1 MSRKKFI
8 PVIASLVLAT
18 GFLATGCGHL
28 APRAT
33 PPDEAP
39 LVVSKDSIDAAVSQV
54 KPSLVRIRVV
64 SPVYRDGREMKSI
77 SFGSGT
83 IVSED
88 GYVVTNHHVA
98 GSAIQLMVTLANRE
112 EVNATL
118 VGTDP
123 ATDIAVIKLDP
134 LPDGSPYPVARFGDS
149 DKMAVGDPVLALGS
163 PLSLSQSVT
172 LGILSNAEM
181 VTPPSFG
188 RGYRFELD
196 GEDVGRLVRWF
207 GHDAVIFPGN
217 SGGPLINLNGE
228 IIGVNEIGMGLGGAI
243 PGNLARSVTMELID
257 NGYVSRAYFG
267 IESQRILRG
276 SDLRKGI
283 LVASVNPDS
292 PAEEAGLRTGD
303 IILEI
308 EGRELEGRFEEDLPG
323 INNFLATRTINK
335 TIPMKVLRGGEEII
349 LDITPVERESAFVP
363 GRELREWGMTARNI
377 NRWTNMRMARE
388 KEGGILVTSSRSGGP
403 IARGRPELRGGD
415 LIITVD
421 GKAINTVEELVEFT
435 AEHAPGREGSFQPVL
450 VEFEREGETMLSVVE
465 IGIDALQSAGREV
478 QRAWLPLET
487 QVVTREIAR
496 QLGDE
501 DLMGVRITRVF
512 EERPEDFPFQVGD
525 IITHL
530 DGDRVEAARQEDA
543 ELFRTLIRQYRR
555 GMEVDF
561 RFLRN
566 GETMDETVAL
576 LQSPRQTR
584 EMNRHRD
591 LDFEFTVREASFN
604 DRHRHTLVGEEFH
617 VIIDGV
623 TSGGWASVG
632 GLGVG
637 DAVLEVNGAR
647 IGSIDDLVGE
657 LEKAREERAPWV
669 VFLVRRG
676 STRMF
681 LEIETSW

>member
-1 MSRKKFI
+1 MPRLTPI
-8 PVIASLVLAT
+8 PVLASLLLGA
-18 GFLATGCGHL
+18 GILSTGCTHITSRGEST
-28 APRAT
+28 APM
-33 PPDEAP
+33 
-39 LVVSKDSIDAAVSQV
+39 VVSKDSIEAAVSQV

-64 SPVYRDGREMKSI
+64 FPSYSGGRESKGI
-77 SFGSGT
+77 SYGSGT
-83 IVSED
+83 IISED

-98 GSAIQLMVTLANRE
+98 GSAIQLTVTLANRE
-112 EVNATL
+112 EVGATL

-149 DKMAVGDPVLALGS
+149 EKMAVGDPVLALGS

-196 GEDVGRLVRWF
+196 GENVGRLVRWF

-243 PGNLARSVTMELID
+243 PGNLARSVSEELIR

-267 IESQRILRG
+267 IESQPILRG
-276 SDLRKGI
+276 SDLRRGI
-283 LVASVNPDS
+283 LVASVNPNS
-292 PAEEAGLRTGD
+292 PAEEAGLMTGD
-303 IILEI
+303 VILEFD
-308 EGRELEGRFEEDLPG
+308 GRKLEGRFEEDLPG
-323 INNFLATRTINK
+323 INNFLASRPIGK
-335 TIPMKVLRGGEEII
+335 TLKMLVLRDGGEIT

-363 GRELREWGMTARNI
+363 GSEHREWGMTARNV
-377 NRWTNMRMARE
+377 NRWTNLRLARE
-388 KEGGILVTSSRSGGP
+388 NEGGVLVTSTRSGGP
-403 IARGRPELRGGD
+403 VARGRPELRSGD
-415 LIITVD
+415 LILSVD
-421 GKAINTVEELVEFT
+421 GEPIADIEQLREFT
-435 AEHAPGREGSFQPVL
+435 GRRAPGREGAFEPVL

-501 DLMGVRITRVF
+501 NLMGVRITRVY
-512 EERPEDFPFQVGD
+512 EERPEDFPLQVGD
-525 IITHL
+525 IITHM
-530 DGDRVEAARQEDA
+530 DGDAVEAMRQEDA
-543 ELFRTLIRQYRR
+543 ELFRTLVRQYRR

-561 RFLRN
+561 RVLRN
-566 GETMDETVAL
+566 GAVETFPVTL
-576 LQSPRQTR
+576 LASPPQTR
-584 EMNRHRD
+584 EMNRFRD

-604 DRHRHTLVGEEFH
+604 DRHRHTLVGESFS
-617 VIIDGV
+617 VIVDGV

-637 DAVLEVNGAR
+637 DAILEVNGRKIA
-647 IGSIDDLVGE
+647 GIDDVAE
-657 LEKAREERAPWV
+657 QMEQARAEQSRWV
-669 VFLVRRG
+669 TFLVRRG
-676 STRMF
+676 SSRTF
-681 LEIETSW
+681 LEIETAW